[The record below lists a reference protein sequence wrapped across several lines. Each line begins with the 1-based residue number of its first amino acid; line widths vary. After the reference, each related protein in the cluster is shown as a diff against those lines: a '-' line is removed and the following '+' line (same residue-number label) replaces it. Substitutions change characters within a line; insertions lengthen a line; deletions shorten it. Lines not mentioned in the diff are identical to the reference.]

1 MNSIPNSP
9 ISDPVSKS
17 SIDDFRR
24 VSPPGSELPV
34 MIGSSRNGESLCDV
48 FERLQVQIEEA
59 VSSVG
64 GVLLRGFD
72 VPSVEAFQQFA
83 AAFGHP
89 LLSYDFGSTPRTAV
103 GSGVYTSTEYPAHQH
118 IPLHNEQSYTR
129 EWAMKLWFHCVTAA
143 DSGGETPIAD
153 SRAIY
158 REMPE
163 AIRARFARGILYV
176 RNYGDFDVPWQQV
189 FNTGDR
195 AEVEAYCRRTGIQWE
210 WKDDGGLRTRQLC
223 QGIERHLHTGE
234 TVWFNQGHLFHISN
248 QQPEVR
254 EMLEDLV
261 GIENLPRNVY
271 YADGSP
277 IPDTIFDE
285 IRGVLAEQTV
295 IFPWRA
301 GDVLMLDNMLAAHGR
316 TPFKGERKVV
326 VAMAEPH
333 GNLDG
338 FPGENE

>member
-1 MNSIPNSP
+1 MNPNASNTGA
-9 ISDPVSKS
+9 IIKS
-17 SIDDFRR
+17 LVDDFRR
-24 VSPPGSELPV
+24 VSPAGSSLPV
-34 MIGSSRNGESLCDV
+34 LISPLKSGEILLDV

-59 VSSVG
+59 LSSVG

-72 VPSVEAFQQFA
+72 VPSIEAFQQFA
-83 AAFGHP
+83 VAFGHP

-103 GSGVYTSTEYPAHQH
+103 GGGVYTSTEYPAHQH
-118 IPLHNEQSYTR
+118 IPLHNEQAYTR
-129 EWAMKLWFHCVTAA
+129 EWAMKLWFHCVAA
-143 DSGGETPIAD
+143 SDSGGETPIAD
-153 SRAIY
+153 SRAIC
-158 REMPE
+158 RDMPDS
-163 AIRARFARGILYV
+163 IRRRFANGICYV

-189 FNTGDR
+189 FNTENR
-195 AEVEAYCRRTGIQWE
+195 AEVETYCRRTGVQWE
-210 WKDDGGLRTRQLC
+210 WKEDGGLRTRQLC
-223 QGIERHLHTGE
+223 QGIERHPRTGE
-234 TVWFNQGHLFHISN
+234 TVWFNQAHLFHISS

-254 EMLEDLV
+254 AMLEELL

-285 IRGVLAEQTV
+285 IRSVIDAQTV
-295 IFPWRA
+295 IFPWQA
-301 GDVLMLDNMLAAHGR
+301 GDVLMLDNMLVAHGR

-338 FPGENE
+338 FVGDSAE